1 MFMKTIKF
9 LFPVLLLSLTIGLN
23 SCSSNEDPEDLI
35 LGTWEYNGYSFDV
48 RTSNP
53 TVTAQIKEA
62 YESFLDFEV
71 ASLTFNADG
80 KVIMKYDGG
89 DTDTEPY
96 KFENGK
102 LVIDEEPMV
111 YTLDKNKLSIEI
123 INLDAEELAEI
134 EEDFTDVTIQKVA
147 LIVNFKKK

>member
-1 MFMKTIKF
+1 MKTIKF

-111 YTLDKNKLSIEI
+111 YTLDNNKTGNKN
-123 INLDAEELAEI
+123 
-134 EEDFTDVTIQKVA
+134 
-147 LIVNFKKK
+147 LIVFINIK

>member
-1 MFMKTIKF
+1 MKTIKF
-9 LFPVLLLSLTIGLN
+9 LFPVLLLSLTIGFN
-23 SCSSNEDPEDLI
+23 SCSSEDPEDLI
-35 LGTWEYNGYSFDV
+35 LGTWEYDSYSLDI

-53 TVTAQIKEA
+53 AVTAEIKEA
-62 YESFLDFEV
+62 YESFLDIEV
-71 ASLTFNADG
+71 VSFTFNADG
-80 KVIMKYDGG
+80 KVIIKYEDG

-102 LVIDEEPMV
+102 LVIDGEPAN